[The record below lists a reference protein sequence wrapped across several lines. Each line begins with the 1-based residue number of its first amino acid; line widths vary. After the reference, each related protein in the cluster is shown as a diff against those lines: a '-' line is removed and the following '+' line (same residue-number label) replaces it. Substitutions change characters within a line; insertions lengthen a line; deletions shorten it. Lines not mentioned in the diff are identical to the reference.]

1 MSLNRSINLGGGASP
16 HPLTP
21 FVDMKEKEDKQQRK
35 QRAKNGEKTSK
46 MMSFRADE
54 LTLQIL
60 AKVQN
65 KGRLINDLVKQW
77 WRRNPSVTLD
87 DDIDPSE
94 NDIEEYFT

>member
-16 HPLTP
+16 HPLIST
-21 FVDMKEKEDKQQRK
+21 DYMKEKEDKQLRK

>member
-1 MSLNRSINLGGGASP
+1 
-16 HPLTP
+16 
-21 FVDMKEKEDKQQRK
+21 MKEKEEKQLRK
-35 QRAKNGEKTSK
+35 QRAKNGERTSR

-54 LTLQIL
+54 QTLLIL

-77 WRRNPSVTLD
+77 WRHKPSVTLD

>member
-1 MSLNRSINLGGGASP
+1 
-16 HPLTP
+16 
-21 FVDMKEKEDKQQRK
+21 MKEKEEKQQRK
-35 QRAKNGEKTSK
+35 QRAKNGEKKSK

-87 DDIDPSE
+87 PDDPPTELIDYM
-94 NDIEEYFT
+94 N

>member
-1 MSLNRSINLGGGASP
+1 
-16 HPLTP
+16 
-21 FVDMKEKEDKQQRK
+21 MKEKEDKQQRK

-87 DDIDPSE
+87 PDEPPTELIDYM
-94 NDIEEYFT
+94 N

>member
-1 MSLNRSINLGGGASP
+1 
-16 HPLTP
+16 
-21 FVDMKEKEDKQQRK
+21 MKEKEDKQLRK

-87 DDIDPSE
+87 PDEPPTELIDYM
-94 NDIEEYFT
+94 N

>member
-1 MSLNRSINLGGGASP
+1 MEE
-16 HPLTP
+16 
-21 FVDMKEKEDKQQRK
+21 EKKKQQRK
-35 QRAKNGEKTSK
+35 QRVKNGERSSK
-46 MMSFRADE
+46 MVSFRADE
-54 LTLQIL
+54 LTVQIL
-60 AKVQN
+60 AKVAN

>member
-1 MSLNRSINLGGGASP
+1 
-16 HPLTP
+16 
-21 FVDMKEKEDKQQRK
+21 MKEKEEKQLRK
-35 QRAKNGEKTSK
+35 QRAKNGERTSR

-54 LTLQIL
+54 QTLQIL

-65 KGRLINDLVKQW
+65 KGRLINNLVKQW
-77 WRRNPSVTLD
+77 WRKEPSITLD

>member
-1 MSLNRSINLGGGASP
+1 
-16 HPLTP
+16 
-21 FVDMKEKEDKQQRK
+21 MKEKEDKQLRK
-35 QRAKNGEKTSK
+35 QRAKNGERTSK

-54 LTLQIL
+54 MTVRIL

-77 WRRNPSVTLD
+77 WRKEPSITLD

>member
-1 MSLNRSINLGGGASP
+1 
-16 HPLTP
+16 
-21 FVDMKEKEDKQQRK
+21 MKEKEEKQLRK

-87 DDIDPSE
+87 PDEPPTELIDYM
-94 NDIEEYFT
+94 N

>member
-1 MSLNRSINLGGGASP
+1 MN
-16 HPLTP
+16 
-21 FVDMKEKEDKQQRK
+21 EKEDKQLRK

-60 AKVQN
+60 SKVQN

>member
-1 MSLNRSINLGGGASP
+1 
-16 HPLTP
+16 
-21 FVDMKEKEDKQQRK
+21 MKEKEDKQLRK

-87 DDIDPSE
+87 ADEPPTELIDYM
-94 NDIEEYFT
+94 N

>member
-1 MSLNRSINLGGGASP
+1 
-16 HPLTP
+16 
-21 FVDMKEKEDKQQRK
+21 MKEKEDKQLRK

>member
-1 MSLNRSINLGGGASP
+1 
-16 HPLTP
+16 
-21 FVDMKEKEDKQQRK
+21 MKEKEDKQLRK
-35 QRAKNGEKTSK
+35 QRAKNGERTSK

-54 LTLQIL
+54 QTLLIL

-77 WRRNPSVTLD
+77 WRHKPAVTLD

>member
-1 MSLNRSINLGGGASP
+1 MSLNRSINLGGGAGP

-21 FVDMKEKEDKQQRK
+21 SDYMKEKEDKQLRK